1 MIICEFTGFGF
12 YTSYSVDQKYK
23 DKTVDNAMLV
33 EINAGI
39 NDLKHGT
46 GFILS
51 VSNGPTDMLEG
62 YAYYENF
69 PLCITQYIL
78 FL

>member
-1 MIICEFTGFGF
+1 
-12 YTSYSVDQKYK
+12 
-23 DKTVDNAMLV
+23 MLV

-51 VSNGPTDMLEG
+51 VSNGATDMLEG
-62 YAYYENF
+62 YAYDENF
-69 PLCITQYIL
+69 PSCITQYIL
-78 FL
+78 F

>member
-1 MIICEFTGFGF
+1 MISCEFTGFGF
-12 YTSYSVDQKYK
+12 YTSYLVYPKYK

-51 VSNGPTDMLEG
+51 VSNGLTDMLEG
-62 YAYYENF
+62 YAYDENF
-69 PLCITQYIL
+69 PPCITQYIL
-78 FL
+78 Y

>member
-1 MIICEFTGFGF
+1 
-12 YTSYSVDQKYK
+12 
-23 DKTVDNAMLV
+23 MLV

-46 GFILS
+46 GLILS

-62 YAYYENF
+62 YAYDENF
-69 PLCITQYIL
+69 PPCITQYIL
-78 FL
+78 F